1 MINDRRRFKRVF
13 FESFARI
20 SDDNISWPTKVR
32 DLSLKGALV
41 DQPEG
46 FISKTQNSVV
56 LEIVLLPETSI
67 FMDCKIIYANG
78 KTMGLECNQI
88 DIESMTHL
96 KRLIELN
103 SDESEF
109 VLSRDLKNLSDIDE
123 EHYPDHLDGVD
134 T

>member
-20 SDDNISWPTKVR
+20 SDDNVSWPTQVM

-41 DQPEG
+41 KQPEG
-46 FISKTQNSVV
+46 YVSKPDHSIV
-56 LEIVLLPETSI
+56 LEIVLMPETSI
-67 FMDCKIIYANG
+67 FMECRVVYASG
-78 KTMGLECNQI
+78 VTMGLECYHI

-109 VLSRDLKNLSDIDE
+109 ILSRDLRNLSEIE
-123 EHYPDHLDGVD
+123 EPEKAPPSSS
-134 T
+134 

>member
-20 SDDNISWPTKVR
+20 SDDNVSWPTQVM

-41 DQPEG
+41 KQPEG
-46 FISKTQNSVV
+46 YVSKPDHSIV
-56 LEIVLLPETSI
+56 LEIVLMPETSI
-67 FMDCKIIYANG
+67 FMECRVVYASG
-78 KTMGLECNQI
+78 VTMGLECNHI
-88 DIESMTHL
+88 DLESMTHL

-109 VLSRDLKNLSDIDE
+109 ILSRDLRNLSEIE
-123 EHYPDHLDGVD
+123 EPGKAPPSSS
-134 T
+134 

>member
-20 SDDNISWPTKVR
+20 SDDNVSWPTRVR

-41 DQPEG
+41 DQPENYMA
-46 FISKTQNSVV
+46 TLQRNVV

-67 FMDCKIIYANG
+67 FMDCRVVYANG
-78 KTMGLECNQI
+78 KTMGLECMQI

-123 EHYPDHLDGVD
+123 EKYPNSTDSEKS
-134 T
+134 